1 MTGPPPA
8 LAVVAPRGIG
18 EIAEGDDLAA
28 VVLDALAG
36 EGLRLEAG
44 DVVVLAQK
52 ILSKSEGR
60 QVALARVVPS
70 ERARALAARTEKD
83 PRLIELVLRE
93 SREVMRA
100 RPGLIVVRHRLG
112 HVLANAGIDASNVA
126 AGHALL
132 LPEDPDR
139 SCAALREELR
149 RRTGVAAG
157 VVVND
162 SLGRAWRLGTVGAAL
177 GAAGLP
183 ALVDLRGTA
192 DRFGRELQTSEL
204 GLADEVAA
212 AASIVMGQAAEGRP
226 MALLRGLPY
235 PPGPGRAA
243 DLIRPAARD
252 LFD

>member
-1 MTGPPPA
+1 MTGPPPT
-8 LAVVAPRGIG
+8 LAAIAPRGIG
-18 EIAEGDDLAA
+18 EIAEGDDLATI
-28 VVLDALAG
+28 VLDALAG
-36 EGLRLEAG
+36 EGMRLEAG

-52 ILSKSEGR
+52 IVSKSEGR
-60 QVALARVVPS
+60 RVALAGVAPS
-70 ERARALAARTEKD
+70 EEARALAARTEKD
-83 PRLIELVLRE
+83 PRLMELVLRE
-93 SREVMRA
+93 SQEVMRA
-100 RPGLIVVRHRLG
+100 RPGLVVVRHRLG

-132 LPEDPDR
+132 LPENPDR
-139 SCAALREELR
+139 SCAALRAELR
-149 RRTGVAAG
+149 RRTGVTAG

-183 ALVDLRGTA
+183 ALLDLRGTA

-204 GLADEVAA
+204 GLADEIAA

-226 MALLRGLPY
+226 MALVRGLPY
-235 PPGPGRAA
+235 PLGAGRAA

-252 LFD
+252 LFG

>member
-1 MTGPPPA
+1 MTGPPPT
-8 LAVVAPRGIG
+8 LAAIAPRGIG
-18 EIAEGDDLAA
+18 EIAEGDDLATI
-28 VVLDALAG
+28 VLDALAG
-36 EGLRLEAG
+36 EGMRLEAG

-52 ILSKSEGR
+52 IVSKSEGR
-60 QVALARVVPS
+60 RVALAGVAPS
-70 ERARALAARTEKD
+70 EEARALAARTEKD
-83 PRLIELVLRE
+83 PRLMELVLRE
-93 SREVMRA
+93 SQEVMRA
-100 RPGLIVVRHRLG
+100 RPGLVVVRHRLG

-126 AGHALL
+126 AGHVLL

-139 SCAALREELR
+139 SCAALRAELL

-183 ALVDLRGTA
+183 ALLDLRGTA

-204 GLADEVAA
+204 GLADEIAA

-226 MALLRGLPY
+226 MALVRGLPY
-235 PPGPGRAA
+235 PLGAGRAA

-252 LFD
+252 LFG